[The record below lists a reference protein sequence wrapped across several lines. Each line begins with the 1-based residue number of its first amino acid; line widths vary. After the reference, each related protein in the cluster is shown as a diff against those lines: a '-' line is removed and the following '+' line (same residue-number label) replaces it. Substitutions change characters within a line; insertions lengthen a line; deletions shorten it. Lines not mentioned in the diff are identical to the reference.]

1 MRVTTVA
8 LALPRHRA
16 AMQPN
21 PLFPL
26 ALPPAV
32 SSHPPLPHLQRPLAP
47 AGAGGGTLLA
57 ARQPL
62 GPAEPSINLSPIRQ
76 RQSKEPLEPELSLP
90 QVPPARGAISAAV
103 VASRLALRKT
113 AKAAIAGVAE
123 ASA

>member
-1 MRVTTVA
+1 
-8 LALPRHRA
+8 
-16 AMQPN
+16 
-21 PLFPL
+21 
-26 ALPPAV
+26 
-32 SSHPPLPHLQRPLAP
+32 
-47 AGAGGGTLLA
+47 LLA